1 MASYIVE
8 MDGTVH
14 ADSTAAQT
22 AITNAGGSITTAFDL
37 NMTFEIS
44 CTAEQLAAMTGVKH
58 SSLSD
63 ANSGLE
69 VSALDVT
76 HFKYIDNRFHRQDP
90 ENGNAAIEHGE
101 FIHFYKGNGK
111 TVYLL
116 DSGMN
121 ANHVEFANASITNLW
136 TAFDTNPNGDAYAS
150 DYEDNVGHGTAVGSL
165 IVGENIGTA
174 PDAKLMNVKLY
185 DQAVGTTTIG
195 NVVTAFSK
203 VLAHHNA
210 NDTTDVK
217 VLCAPWITT
226 QNDLI
231 DSKVMELN
239 SANVVVVAAAGNKD
253 DDVNKYS
260 PAGIEEIITVGAHD
274 RNWAISEFTNTAWD
288 GGTPNSS
295 LPNYGAPV
303 DILTIGE
310 DVCMATSL
318 SNTSYVLGTGTSLS
332 AGLVAGGAAAFIEKH
347 NNKNSNEIK
356 DILVAEG
363 KLRARTT
370 FTISETLADN
380 HTFHSSTGVQ
390 YAALQL
396 DSAGPNASVQ
406 LFTTPSSVVGK
417 VQRGQSLTVDL
428 GLNSSASNVEVLS
441 FSPLSPWMTFDTS
454 TGVLVADTDGLAAER
469 APGFY
474 TFGVKGKIGELFS
487 VEEFTVGVYETNE
500 SELEGS
506 VNGYYYDTENTE
518 YDLNTAINYE
528 LSPQYMNMVQV
539 IGTKK

>member
-37 NMTFEIS
+37 NMTFEID
-44 CTAEQLAAMTGVKH
+44 CTAEQLAAMTGVKY

-76 HFKYIDNRFHRQDP
+76 HFKYIDNRFHAQDP

-101 FIHFYKGNGK
+101 FSHLYKGNGK

-121 ANHVEFANASITNLW
+121 ANHVEFANATITNLW
-136 TAFDTNPNGDAYAS
+136 TAFDTNPNGEAYAS

-174 PDAKLMNVKLY
+174 PDATLMNVKLY

-210 NDTTDVK
+210 NDTSDVK

-253 DDVNKYS
+253 DNVNNYS
-260 PAGIEEIITVGAHD
+260 PAGIEEIITVGSHD

-288 GGTPNSS
+288 GGNASVS

-332 AGLVAGGAAAFIEKH
+332 SGLVAGGAAAFIEKH
-347 NNKNSNEIK
+347 PSKNSNEIK

-370 FTISETLADN
+370 FNISNTLATT
-380 HTFHSSTGVQ
+380 HTFHSTTGVQ

-406 LFTTPSSVVGK
+406 LFTTPSSCVGK

-428 GLNSSASNVEVLS
+428 GINESASNVEVLS

-454 TGVLVADTDGLAAER
+454 TGILVADATALAADR
-469 APGFY
+469 APAYY
-474 TFGVKGKIGELFS
+474 TFGVKGKIGEMFS
-487 VEEFTVGVYETNE
+487 VEEFTVGVYETNAT
-500 SELEGS
+500 ELDGV
-506 VNGYYYDTENTE
+506 VNSYYYDTDNTE

-528 LSPQYMNMVQV
+528 LSPQYTVTEHV
-539 IGTKK
+539 VGTKK

>member
-1 MASYIVE
+1 
-8 MDGTVH
+8 
-14 ADSTAAQT
+14 
-22 AITNAGGSITTAFDL
+22 
-37 NMTFEIS
+37 
-44 CTAEQLAAMTGVKH
+44 
-58 SSLSD
+58 
-63 ANSGLE
+63 
-69 VSALDVT
+69 
-76 HFKYIDNRFHRQDP
+76 
-90 ENGNAAIEHGE
+90 
-101 FIHFYKGNGK
+101 
-111 TVYLL
+111 
-116 DSGMN
+116 
-121 ANHVEFANASITNLW
+121 
-136 TAFDTNPNGDAYAS
+136 
-150 DYEDNVGHGTAVGSL
+150 
-165 IVGENIGTA
+165 
-174 PDAKLMNVKLY
+174 
-185 DQAVGTTTIG
+185 
-195 NVVTAFSK
+195 
-203 VLAHHNA
+203 
-210 NDTTDVK
+210 
-217 VLCAPWITT
+217 
-226 QNDLI
+226 
-231 DSKVMELN
+231 
-239 SANVVVVAAAGNKD
+239 
-253 DDVNKYS
+253 
-260 PAGIEEIITVGAHD
+260 
-274 RNWAISEFTNTAWD
+274 
-288 GGTPNSS
+288 
-295 LPNYGAPV
+295 
-303 DILTIGE
+303 
-310 DVCMATSL
+310 MATSL